1 MKDTEQRYVFSS
13 HYWEQ
18 IDLGEDG
25 DIYGKTDR
33 EIKIATLR
41 KYLPE
46 EYIEE
51 IEEQTI
57 WVSWF
62 TWLAQYDAVGLQI
75 HTE

>member
-1 MKDTEQRYVFSS
+1 MDFKDRVDKETLVKIIKTIPSNIFLKDTEQRYVFSS

-51 IEEQTI
+51 IEE
-57 WVSWF
+57 
-62 TWLAQYDAVGLQI
+62 
-75 HTE
+75 